1 MGSFRLVHVGMAAA
15 LAAAAVTAIGLV
27 QAVGAA
33 TTGAASVFVPITP
46 CRLIDTRPAP
56 DNVGTRTTPIGSGDT
71 ATFQVTGTNGNCV
84 IPATATGIATNAT
97 AVNPSA
103 SSYITIFPAD
113 ASPRPTASNLNL
125 VAGAAP
131 TPNQVTVGLSATGA
145 ISAYNNGGT
154 VDLVLDIVGYY
165 EAGSGGAQGPQGVQ
179 GIQGPPGQDGKDG
192 VPSPPCPTAG
202 CTIDI
207 QGVDAFGAVGYT
219 SGGCVYGNAV
229 RLPLDLP
236 LGAIISKVNMK
247 YVDGDPSNQSSFTL
261 LRTTFPA
268 NTSDPASNGN
278 TSLDGTHT
286 VDLTL
291 NSAASSAVSAAVRY
305 LVLVTNNGSNVFGL
319 CGATVTYHF

>member
-1 MGSFRLVHVGMAAA
+1 MNSFRLVHVGVAAAMAAA
-15 LAAAAVTAIGLV
+15 TVTAIGLV
-27 QAVGAA
+27 QAAGAA
-33 TTGAASVFVPITP
+33 STAAASVFVPITP

-97 AVNPSA
+97 VVNPSA

-113 ASPRPTASNLNL
+113 ASPRPTASNLNF
-125 VAGAAP
+125 VARAAP

-145 ISAYNNGGT
+145 ISAYNLSGT
-154 VDLVLDIVGYY
+154 VDLLLDIVGYY
-165 EAGSGGAQGPQGVQ
+165 EAGSGGAQGPQGIP
-179 GIQGPPGQDGKDG
+179 GIQGPPGKDGKDG
-192 VPSPPCPTAG
+192 VPSPTCPTDG
-202 CTIDI
+202 CTVDI
-207 QGVDAFGAVGYT
+207 QGVNAFGSLGYLT
-219 SGGCVYGNAV
+219 GGCVYGSAA

-236 LGAIISKVNMK
+236 LGAIISKVNMR

-261 LRTTFPA
+261 LRITFPA

-291 NSAASSAVSAAVRY
+291 NSAASTAVSTTVSY
-305 LVLVTNNGSNVFGL
+305 LVLVTNNGSNVFDL